1 MHSRNEGDWNEGD
14 WGAASGHPPATARVM
29 AILRAVAAGRAE
41 LMWSCEPD
49 LFIDGLCCCDQYTA
63 HQLAHGGL
71 IRPNAP
77 VLLGQRVRAEL
88 TAAGHAVLATAL
100 PASA

>member
-1 MHSRNEGDWNEGD
+1 MDTMYSRDESNR
-14 WGAASGHPPATARVM
+14 GAAPGYPPATARVL

-41 LMWSCEPD
+41 LTWSCEPD

-63 HQLAHGGL
+63 HLLAHGGL
-71 IRPNAP
+71 IRPRTP
-77 VLLGQRVRAEL
+77 GMIGQRVRAEL